1 MSSMETVAVVL
12 AVYLTLF
19 VTRRATL

>member
-1 MSSMETVAVVL
+1 MSSVETIAAIF